1 MSKILIIEDDVDLC
15 QTTSDFLEKEGYSSL
30 QSHDGLNGIKIAM
43 EEMPDLIL
51 CDIALPQLDGYQ
63 VYKTLQ
69 QDSSTEPIPFIFL
82 TAKTEKEDIRAGMNL
97 GADDYITKPF
107 DFDELLTAIQTRLAK
122 YQKRIDQT
130 YENFHGLLNNTM
142 VGVFITQNDRLVFSN
157 PKFAEICGYQKQ
169 ELDDMNFKDLIH
181 PEDRDD
187 FDSAVRKCERGI
199 HKRFHKKFRL
209 LSKDNQYIEVESS
222 GGITMLNN
230 EKAILGMVGLS
241 DPNIDR
247 SGEFYSQ
254 EDLIRTVNMILQNR
268 EAVSDGAAQKLIDEF
283 GKQTNDGEYR
293 NKEGLTKREIE
304 VLQHICRGMTNK
316 EIADNLHVSIKTVDS
331 HRTNLLEKTGSR
343 NTADLVIYAIRNKAV
358 NLD

>member
-1 MSKILIIEDDVDLC
+1 MSKILIIEDDTGLC
-15 QTTSDFLEKEGYSSL
+15 QTTSDFLDREGYSSL
-30 QSHDGLNGIKIAM
+30 QAHDGLNGIKVAM

-69 QDSSTEPIPFIFL
+69 QNSSTEPIPFIFL

-122 YQKRIDQT
+122 YQKRINQN

-142 VGVFITQNDRLVFSN
+142 VGVFITQNGRIVFSN
-157 PKFAEICGYQKQ
+157 PKFAEILGYQKQ
-169 ELDDMNFKDLIH
+169 ELDDTDFKGFIH

-199 HKRFHKKFRL
+199 HKRFHQKFRL
-209 LSKDNQYIEVESS
+209 LKKDNQYIEVESS

-230 EKAILGMVGLS
+230 EKAILGMVGIS
-241 DPNIDR
+241 DPGFDF
-247 SGEFYSQ
+247 SGEFYSH
-254 EDLIRTVNMILQNR
+254 EDLNRTVNMILQNK
-268 EAVSDGAAQKLIDEF
+268 ETIPDGAAQKLIDEF
-283 GKQTNDGEYR
+283 GNQPKEQEFR
-293 NKEGLTKREIE
+293 NKDSLTKREIE
-304 VLQHICRGMTNK
+304 VLQYICRGMTNK

-331 HRTNLLEKTGSR
+331 HRTNLLEKTGSG
-343 NTADLVIYAIRNKAV
+343 NTADLVIYAIRNNAV
-358 NLD
+358 NL

>member
-15 QTTSDFLEKEGYSSL
+15 QTTSDFLKKEGYNSI
-30 QSHDGLNGIKIAM
+30 QAHDGLNGIKKAM
-43 EEMPDLIL
+43 EEMPELIL
-51 CDIALPQLDGYQ
+51 CDIAMPQLNGYQ

-69 QDSSTEPIPFIFL
+69 QNSSTESIPFIFL

-122 YQKRIDQT
+122 YQKRINQT
-130 YENFHGLLNNTM
+130 YENFQGLLNNNM
-142 VGVFITQNDRLVFSN
+142 VGVFICQDDRIVFSN
-157 PKFAEICGYQKQ
+157 PKFAEIAGYQKQ
-169 ELDDMNFKDLIH
+169 ELEDTNFKDLIH
-181 PEDRDD
+181 PEDQDH

-199 HKRFHKKFRL
+199 HKRFHQKFRL
-209 LSKDNQYIEVESS
+209 LKKDNQYIEVESS

-241 DPNIDR
+241 DPDFDH

-254 EDLIRTVNMILQNR
+254 EDLNKTVNMIIQKK
-268 EAVSDGAAQKLIDEF
+268 EAIPDDAAQKLIEEF
-283 GKQTNDGEYR
+283 GETQKKQEFKNE
-293 NKEGLTKREIE
+293 EELTKREIE
-304 VLQHICRGMTNK
+304 VLQHICRGMTNQQ
-316 EIADNLHVSIKTVDS
+316 IADTLNVSIKTIDS

-343 NTADLVIYAIRNKAV
+343 NTADLVIYAIRNNAV